1 MTKEMQKMSWMQ
13 FRAAL
18 DGGVRTVIL
27 PIGTV
32 EAHGVTVLGTDNLIP
47 ESIAA
52 YLAKQIDALIAPT
65 INYGITKSLYGYPG
79 SVTVTPESFGQYVR
93 DVLDSLAD
101 SGFERVIVLNGHGGN
116 DAVLKDVAYSFF
128 YDSGVKIAVVQ
139 WWELCEDVT
148 NEVFGE
154 TGGHAGIDETAM
166 MQAIDA
172 KLVSKAQFNMDLAYT
187 VNPAAYV
194 YPIPGSILLYKE
206 GEGIPDFDASR
217 AGDFQK
223 KVFEK
228 VSEFVKFVLD
238 RWDLI

>member
-1 MTKEMQKMSWMQ
+1 MNKEMQKLTWMQ

-18 DGGVRTVIL
+18 DGGIRIVIL

-32 EAHGVTVLGTDNLIP
+32 EAHGATVLGTDNLIP
-47 ESIAA
+47 ESIAS
-52 YLAKQIDALIAPT
+52 YLAEQIDALIAPT

-79 SVTVTPESFGQYVR
+79 SLTVTPETFGQYVR

-101 SGFERVIVLNGHGGN
+101 AGFERIIVLNGHGGN
-116 DAVLKDVAYSFF
+116 DSVLKDVAYNYF
-128 YDSGVKIAVVQ
+128 YDSGVKIAVIQ

-166 MQAIDA
+166 MQAIDNSLA
-172 KLVSKAQFNMDLAYT
+172 DKSQFNKDLVYT
-187 VNPAAYV
+187 FNPAAYV
-194 YPIPGSILLYKE
+194 YPIPGSILLYKD
-206 GEGIPDFDASR
+206 GEGIPDFDSSR
-217 AGDFQK
+217 AKDFQK

-228 VSEFVKFVLD
+228 VSEFVKFVLN